1 MRENQV
7 HQRAATL
14 ELGLPFPFRIVKLYQ
29 KNTKIS
35 ITIQG
40 DGSEIFD
47 YSLPL
52 PHNYSRRGNI
62 YTIKYTINGFFHTN
76 KSIAY
81 LNDILARF
89 TLSMKVLDTRA
100 TSSEDE
106 GIELSYFQGLKSV
119 VRHKNYESVDIGQ
132 DNIFWA
138 IKLYTE
144 DLIRESG
151 EGNLISYSLVESF
164 AFARFIDR
172 AKDKST
178 LKAKCRSIWNWYDEL
193 GWTIPKRTRKLTDEE
208 LKMTRSENAKRV
220 AEQKADKNYK
230 TVVNLLTGLFNDEY
244 KKKNG
249 KWHIG
254 KIALAVGMTEK
265 TVSKYIKEFEN
276 E

>member
-1 MRENQV
+1 M
-7 HQRAATL
+7 
-14 ELGLPFPFRIVKLYQ
+14 KLYQ

-35 ITIQG
+35 ITIDG

-47 YSLPL
+47 YSLPH
-52 PHNYSRRGNI
+52 PHSYTRNGDI
-62 YTIKYTINGFFHTN
+62 YTIEYIINGFFYTQ
-76 KSIAY
+76 KGIAY

-89 TLSMKVLDTRA
+89 TLSMKVLSTKV
-100 TSSEDE
+100 TSSEDD

-151 EGNLISYSLVESF
+151 EGNLIAYSLIESF
-164 AFARFIDR
+164 AFTRFIDR
-172 AKDKST
+172 AKDRST
-178 LKAKCRSIWNWYDEL
+178 LKSKCRDTWKWYEER
-193 GWTIPKRTRKLTDEE
+193 GWTIPTRKRKLTDEE
-208 LKMTRSENAKRV
+208 VKMTRSENAKRV

-254 KIALAVGMTEK
+254 KIASAVGMTEK
-265 TVSKYIKEFEN
+265 TVSKYIKEYDN
-276 E
+276 ETATTK

>member
-1 MRENQV
+1 M
-7 HQRAATL
+7 
-14 ELGLPFPFRIVKLYQ
+14 KLYQ

-52 PHNYSRRGNI
+52 PQQYARNGDT
-62 YTIKYTINGFFHTN
+62 YTITYTINGFFHTR
-76 KSIAY
+76 IGTAY

-89 TLSMKVLDTRA
+89 TLSMKILSTQV

-106 GIELSYFQGLKSV
+106 GIELSFFQGLKSV
-119 VRHKNYESVDIGQ
+119 VRHKNYERVDVGQ

-144 DLIRESG
+144 DLIREYG
-151 EGNLISYSLVESF
+151 EGNEVAYSLIESF

-178 LKAKCRSIWNWYDEL
+178 LKAKCRSIWNWYENRD
-193 GWTIPKRTRKLTDEE
+193 WMIPNRKRKLTDEE
-208 LKMTRSENAKRV
+208 LKVTRSENAKRV
-220 AEQKADKNYK
+220 AQQKTDKNYK

>member
-1 MRENQV
+1 
-7 HQRAATL
+7 
-14 ELGLPFPFRIVKLYQ
+14 
-29 KNTKIS
+29 
-35 ITIQG
+35 
-40 DGSEIFD
+40 
-47 YSLPL
+47 
-52 PHNYSRRGNI
+52 
-62 YTIKYTINGFFHTN
+62 
-76 KSIAY
+76 
-81 LNDILARF
+81 
-89 TLSMKVLDTRA
+89 MKVLSTQV

-144 DLIRESG
+144 DLIKESG
-151 EGNLISYSLVESF
+151 EGNLIAYSLIESF

-178 LKAKCRSIWNWYDEL
+178 LKAKCRDIWNWYDER
-193 GWTIPKRTRKLTDEE
+193 GWTVPKRKRKLTDEE
-208 LKMTRSENAKRV
+208 LKVTRSENAKRV
-220 AEQKADKNYK
+220 AQQKADKNYK

-254 KIALAVGMTEK
+254 KIASAVGMTEK
-265 TVSKYIKEFEN
+265 TVSKYIKEYEN
-276 E
+276 EKTTVK

>member
-1 MRENQV
+1 MQ
-7 HQRAATL
+7 
-14 ELGLPFPFRIVKLYQ
+14 IMKLYK

-35 ITIQG
+35 IIIQG

-52 PHNYSRRGNI
+52 PHNYSRRGDI
-62 YTIKYTINGFFHTN
+62 YTIEYTVNGFFHTN

-89 TLSMKVLDTRA
+89 TLSMQVLETRV

-119 VRHKNYESVDIGQ
+119 VRHKNYEAIDKGL
-132 DNIFWA
+132 DNIFYA
-138 IKLYTE
+138 IKYYTE

-151 EGNLISYSLVESF
+151 EGNLISYSLLESF
-164 AFARFIDR
+164 AFSRFIDR

-178 LKAKCRSIWNWYDEL
+178 LKAKCRRIWNWYDER
-193 GWTIPKRTRKLTDEE
+193 GWTIPTRQRKLTDEE
-208 LKMTRSENAKRV
+208 LKMTRSENAKKV
-220 AEQKADKNYK
+220 AAQKADKNYK
-230 TVVNLLTGLFNDEY
+230 KVANLLTGLFNDEY

-276 E
+276 ETATNK